1 MDITKIPYNKGVI
14 TSLGMGGLITGA
26 TINMYNNYEKDLDY
40 ARRMAV
46 RKANANAMAKQSGII
61 DSVKDRLVEPA
72 VRISK
77 NEDTVK
83 IDIKT
88 SLPKDLYNAATTF
101 AENDPGDHKKK
112 ALLGAVGTVAGI
124 IAAKHYLGDGVAE
137 KIQDQLKPKSPSPYT
152 GKLVAA
158 LLSASTPAAIYY
170 AVQNRDRPTR
180 AGLGGAVAAGSIAAK
195 NEARKNIVSTGI
207 PQELRVPLA
216 KANASVA
223 LAAGSGLYTLH
234 QLQAA
239 ADEAKLQAL
248 ATADMSEVDKA
259 KEVNR
264 VRSRKDLLTRYPV
277 LRPAPYVD
285 KLRSV
290 YNKFHQPEPRVSAS
304 DYIRY
309 VSRGQ

>member
-1 MDITKIPYNKGVI
+1 
-14 TSLGMGGLITGA
+14 
-26 TINMYNNYEKDLDY
+26 MYNNYEKDLDY
-40 ARRMAV
+40 VRRMEV
-46 RKANANAMAKQSGII
+46 RRVNKELQDLNKHAGII
-61 DSVKDRLVEPA
+61 DIVKDKLVEPA
-72 VRISK
+72 VRISR
-77 NEDTVK
+77 NEDSVK
-83 IDIKT
+83 VDIKS
-88 SLPKDLYNAATTF
+88 SLPADLYNAATTF
-101 AENDPGDHKKK
+101 ATDDPGNHKKK

-137 KIQDQLKPKSPSPYT
+137 KIQDQLKPTKPSPYT
-152 GKLVAA
+152 GKLVGA

-170 AVQNRDRPTR
+170 AVQNRDRPGR
-180 AGLGGAVAAGSIAAK
+180 AGLGSAVAAGSIATK

-207 PQELRVPLA
+207 PQELRLPLA
-216 KANASVA
+216 KANTSVA

-277 LRPAPYVD
+277 LRPAPYAE
-285 KLRSV
+285 KIRSV
-290 YNKFHQPEPRVSAS
+290 YNRFHQPEPRVSAS